1 MTVDELPYRE
11 REMLQ
16 NTLLRGERVLW
27 LGRPQPMLWTLR
39 QCVMVGYLW
48 LPALVLGWFTFGA
61 WQEGFPTVVVVMVGV
76 VALGL
81 LVLTLASPWWG
92 RSWQRRTLY
101 ALTDSRAIV
110 LRYRPWGGPVLIFRR
125 HADMIHAF
133 TRHRNGTVSLE
144 LGISISWN
152 RSPEGFLYLPAEAW
166 EEPYTLMKQA
176 L

>member
-1 MTVDELPYRE
+1 
-11 REMLQ
+11 
-16 NTLLRGERVLW
+16 
-27 LGRPQPMLWTLR
+27 
-39 QCVMVGYLW
+39 MVGYLW
-48 LPALVLGWFTFGA
+48 LPALVMGCFSFGA

-133 TRHRNGTVSLE
+133 TRHRNGSVSLE
-144 LGISISWN
+144 LGISICWN
-152 RSPEGFLYLPAEAW
+152 RSPEGFLYLPADAW
-166 EEPYTLMKQA
+166 EEPYTLMKQT

>member
-27 LGRPQPMLWTLR
+27 LGRPLPMLWTLR
-39 QCVMVGYLW
+39 QCVVVGYLW
-48 LPALVLGWFTFGA
+48 LPALVQGWFAFGA
-61 WQEGFPTVVVVMVGV
+61 WQVDFPPVV
-76 VALGL
+76 VALVGALALGL
-81 LVLTLASPWWG
+81 MVLTLVSPWVG

-101 ALTDSRAIV
+101 VLTDRRALV
-110 LRYRPWGGPVLIFRR
+110 LRYRPWGVRVLIFRR
-125 HADMIHAF
+125 HADMVYAF

-144 LGISISWN
+144 LGISICWN

>member
-1 MTVDELPYRE
+1 MTTDELPYSE
-11 REMLQ
+11 RETLQ
-16 NTLLRGERVLW
+16 NTLLRGERILW

-48 LPALVLGWFTFGA
+48 LPALVMGCFSFGA

-144 LGISISWN
+144 LGISICWN
-152 RSPEGFLYLPAEAW
+152 RSPEGFLYLPADAW